1 MVHLPLN
8 HVKIKGHTVKT
19 FAVKVV
25 QRSPAWDQLF
35 NFSDMIHSVK
45 PFFMRNV
52 GKNFVSFTFFFVN
65 FLEGG
70 KLNTIE
76 LLDLI
81 KANLAHLFFRK
92 LKPQQFIRPC

>member
-8 HVKIKGHTVKT
+8 HVKIKGQTVKT

-25 QRSPAWDQLF
+25 QRSSAWNQLF
-35 NFSDMIHSVK
+35 NFSEIIHSVK

-52 GKNFVSFTFFFVN
+52 AMN
-65 FLEGG
+65 FLEGS
-70 KLNTIE
+70 KLTTIE

-81 KANLAHLFFRK
+81 KANLADFF
-92 LKPQQFIRPC
+92 